1 MVQVHPKFCVYAF
14 LEENLVTRLS
24 TKDFVNYAPIILNM
38 LVIQEAEL
46 SPAF

>member
-1 MVQVHPKFCVYAF
+1 MI
-14 LEENLVTRLS
+14 RLA

-46 SPAF
+46 SPAFYSKAESSKPGYGTR